1 MTTSVPRELDIVCV
15 KYNIKPVFFTTTL
28 LTQLYVKFGILLTCG
43 KYFFCL
49 IAWTGYPSQAPG
61 FTPGFFGGSVL
72 LIFLVF
78 CVVLLCVFTF
88 WVQCCYV
95 GYDFRIQTIFGSSLL
110 PIVCRMVHV
119 IVTLFVFVCL

>member
-49 IAWTGYPSQAPG
+49 IA
-61 FTPGFFGGSVL
+61 
-72 LIFLVF
+72 
-78 CVVLLCVFTF
+78 
-88 WVQCCYV
+88 
-95 GYDFRIQTIFGSSLL
+95 
-110 PIVCRMVHV
+110 
-119 IVTLFVFVCL
+119 